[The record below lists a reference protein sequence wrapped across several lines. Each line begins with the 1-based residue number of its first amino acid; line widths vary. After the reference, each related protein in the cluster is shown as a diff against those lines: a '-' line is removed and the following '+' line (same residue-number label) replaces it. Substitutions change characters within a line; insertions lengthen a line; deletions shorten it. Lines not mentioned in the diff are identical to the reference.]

1 MTDDNGLDDLP
12 PSPKDDATRTRLDHE
27 VYLKAV
33 NNPVRRRLL
42 EIISKAPLS
51 SDALAEQLVQ
61 EGLLRNKGTLNYHL
75 DVLGKAKCVV
85 LDRDPKGN
93 IKAIKI
99 TQGGQVVDYMEK

>member
-1 MTDDNGLDDLP
+1 MTDDDKLDDLP
-12 PSPKDDATRTRLDHE
+12 PSPKDDATRTRLEHD

-42 EIISKAPLS
+42 EIVSKAPCTPEAVA
-51 SDALAEQLVQ
+51 DQLVQ
-61 EGLLRNKGTLNYHL
+61 DGLLQGEGALKYHL
-75 DVLGKAKCVV
+75 DVLVKAKCIV
-85 LDRDPKGN
+85 LDRDPHGN

>member
-12 PSPKDDATRTRLDHE
+12 HSPKDDATRTRLEHD

-42 EIISKAPLS
+42 EIVSKNPCSTVAVTK
-51 SDALAEQLVQ
+51 QLVGD
-61 EGLLRNKGTLNYHL
+61 GLLQDEGALKYHL
-75 DVLGKAKCVV
+75 DVLVKAKCIT
-85 LDRDPKGN
+85 LERDQHGN

-99 TQGGQVVDYMEK
+99 TQAGQVVDWMEK